1 MVVMPRT
8 TFLCNLNAKGWSKYV
23 ETVDRESWS
32 RSNKQIR
39 CASTW
44 YKYYSTKHDWRKQ
57 CASTVMSYVAICCCC
72 CFDTNVDCIDPLD
85 DVEKDEDED
94 APLRCTTG
102 QGLRCVS
109 QSGLVGQTGPNI
121 LLSSAL
127 VAVGNNNTI
136 IALSS
141 SQSQSIIFVFFITV
155 SVCNWSNCIYI
166 CKTFF
171 ALASIKCS
179 SMKTKMFVCS
189 QENVH
194 IGAISPFWDCWMWR
208 QTNVGRFISI
218 SFLAAVSPSLPPVR
232 IRSGVTQY

>member
-1 MVVMPRT
+1 
-8 TFLCNLNAKGWSKYV
+8 
-23 ETVDRESWS
+23 
-32 RSNKQIR
+32 
-39 CASTW
+39 
-44 YKYYSTKHDWRKQ
+44 
-57 CASTVMSYVAICCCC
+57 MSYVAICCC

-94 APLRCTTG
+94 APLKCMTG

-155 SVCNWSNCIYI
+155 SVCN
-166 CKTFF
+166 
-171 ALASIKCS
+171 
-179 SMKTKMFVCS
+179 
-189 QENVH
+189 
-194 IGAISPFWDCWMWR
+194 
-208 QTNVGRFISI
+208 
-218 SFLAAVSPSLPPVR
+218 
-232 IRSGVTQY
+232 